1 MRSLRRFL
9 AYLHAPE
16 RVYLTTVTT
25 GGVITVAPY
34 PSLRAAAQRAAK
46 SDVLSFRIERY
57 AP

>member
-9 AYLHAPE
+9 AYLHGDR

-34 PSLRAAAQRAAK
+34 PSLRAAAERAM
-46 SDVLSFRIERY
+46 SPDVLSFRIDVST
-57 AP
+57 